1 MFDTFQQ
8 PQDCIRLTIVIRYFM
23 NSFKR
28 DTGDVKREKPK
39 PKRRKLNLTVALLPS
54 LFFND
59 EEAMLTLTKK
69 ELAVLDEAQPDY
81 AVYLVETEHENSR
94 WWRMTLKL
102 PTQDK
107 VYEVVTALG
116 KTKLWK
122 RLDIAVDFIKES
134 CPHTKSVFVVFAPW
148 HN

>member
-8 PQDCIRLTIVIRYFM
+8 PQDCIRLTIVIRYLM
-23 NSFKR
+23 NRFKR
-28 DTGDVKREKPK
+28 DTRDVKREKPK

>member
-1 MFDTFQQ
+1 MSSVAMFDTFQQ

-23 NSFKR
+23 NRFKR

-69 ELAVLDEAQPDY
+69 EGNPPA
-81 AVYLVETEHENSR
+81 H
-94 WWRMTLKL
+94 
-102 PTQDK
+102 
-107 VYEVVTALG
+107 
-116 KTKLWK
+116 
-122 RLDIAVDFIKES
+122 
-134 CPHTKSVFVVFAPW
+134 
-148 HN
+148 

>member
-23 NSFKR
+23 NRFKR

>member
-1 MFDTFQQ
+1 MRALSTFVGLIGRIADCAAIGQSSRQPANKSTASLRTVASSTAAAALACRLSSVAMFDTFQQ

-23 NSFKR
+23 NRFKR

-69 ELAVLDEAQPDY
+69 EGNPPA
-81 AVYLVETEHENSR
+81 H
-94 WWRMTLKL
+94 
-102 PTQDK
+102 
-107 VYEVVTALG
+107 
-116 KTKLWK
+116 
-122 RLDIAVDFIKES
+122 
-134 CPHTKSVFVVFAPW
+134 
-148 HN
+148 

>member
-1 MFDTFQQ
+1 MK
-8 PQDCIRLTIVIRYFM
+8 
-23 NSFKR
+23 S
-28 DTGDVKREKPK
+28 EKTK
-39 PKRRKLNLTVALLPS
+39 PKRRKLNLTVALLTS
-54 LFFND
+54 LFFDD

>member
-23 NSFKR
+23 NRFKC

-39 PKRRKLNLTVALLPS
+39 PKRRKLNVTVALLPS

>member
-23 NSFKR
+23 NRFKR
-28 DTGDVKREKPK
+28 DTREVKREKPK